1 MPVDHYE
8 NFPVASLLLPARL
21 RRPIE
26 IIYAFAR
33 SADDFADEGDF
44 PDSQR
49 LDKLG
54 GYVAELDRIGSG
66 EAPRLPLFQQVAEI
80 VSRHALPIS
89 LFYDLL
95 DAFSQDVT
103 KKRYA
108 DFNEVLDYCRR
119 SANPIG
125 RLLLHLY
132 DAATP
137 LNLAHS
143 DSICSALQLI
153 NFWQDIEADF
163 ARNRIY
169 LPQDDM
175 SAYGLTEADIAARN
189 FSPNWST
196 LMQFQC
202 RRARTLLENGR
213 PLTRALPG
221 RIGLEL
227 RFIVAGGSRILDK
240 IDAASGDVFRHRPV
254 MTRWDWLALAP
265 GALIA

>member
-21 RRPIE
+21 RRPVE

-33 SADDFADEGDF
+33 SADDFADEGNF
-44 PDSQR
+44 ADSER

-54 GYVAELDRIGSG
+54 GYVAELDRIGC
-66 EAPRLPLFQQVAEI
+66 EAPRLQLFQQVAEI
-80 VSRHALPIS
+80 VSRHSLPIS

-108 DFNEVLDYCRR
+108 DFDEVLDYCRR

-132 DAATP
+132 KAPTP

-143 DSICSALQLI
+143 DSICTALQLI
-153 NFWQDIEADF
+153 NFWQDIDADY

-169 LPQDDM
+169 LPQDEMTAHGVTD
-175 SAYGLTEADIAARN
+175 ADIASRN
-189 FSPNWST
+189 LSPQWSK

-202 RRARTLLENGR
+202 QRARAMLENGR
-213 PLTRALPG
+213 PLTHALPG

-227 RFIVAGGSRILDK
+227 RFIVAGGGKVLDK
-240 IDAASGDVFRHRPV
+240 IDAVNGDVFRHRPV
-254 MTRWDWLALAP
+254 LTRWDWLALAP
-265 GALIA
+265 GALFA

>member
-21 RRPIE
+21 RRPVE

-44 PDSQR
+44 PDSER
-49 LDKLG
+49 LGRLG
-54 GYVAELDRIGSG
+54 GYVTELDRIGRG
-66 EAPRLPLFQQVAEI
+66 EASRLPLFHQVAEI
-80 VSRHALPIS
+80 ISRHALPIS

-95 DAFSQDVT
+95 DAFTQDVT

-108 DFNEVLDYCRR
+108 DFREVLDYCRR

-132 DAATP
+132 NAATP
-137 LNLAHS
+137 LNLTHS

-153 NFWQDIEADF
+153 NFWQDIEADY

-169 LPQDDM
+169 LPRDEMTAQGIT
-175 SAYGLTEADIAARN
+175 AADIASRN
-189 FSPNWST
+189 FSPDWSM

-202 RRARTLLENGR
+202 QRARAMLENGR

-221 RIGLEL
+221 RIGVEL
-227 RFIVAGGSRILDK
+227 RLVVAGGGRILDK
-240 IDAASGDVFRHRPV
+240 IDAVRGDVFRHRPV
-254 MTRWDWLALAP
+254 LTRWDWLALAP

>member
-1 MPVDHYE
+1 MPIDHYE

-21 RRPIE
+21 RRPVE

-33 SADDFADEGDF
+33 SADDFADEGDS
-44 PDSQR
+44 PDGER
-49 LDKLG
+49 LGRLG
-54 GYVAELDRIGSG
+54 GYVAELDRIGRGQAS
-66 EAPRLPLFQQVAEI
+66 RLPLFHQVAEI
-80 VSRHALPIS
+80 ISRHALPIS

-95 DAFSQDVT
+95 DAFAQDVT

-108 DFNEVLDYCRR
+108 DFDEVLDYCRR

-132 DAATP
+132 NAATP

-153 NFWQDIEADF
+153 NFWQDIDADY
-163 ARNRIY
+163 AKNRIY
-169 LPQDDM
+169 LPQDEM
-175 SAYGLTEADIAARN
+175 TAHGITEADIASRI
-189 FSPNWST
+189 FSPDWSK

-202 RRARTLLENGR
+202 QRARTMLENGR

-227 RFIVAGGSRILDK
+227 RFVVAGGGRILDK
-240 IDAASGDVFRHRPV
+240 IDAVKGDVFRHRPV
-254 MTRWDWLALAP
+254 LTRWDWLALAP
-265 GALIA
+265 GALIT

>member
-21 RRPIE
+21 RRPVE

-44 PDSQR
+44 PDGER
-49 LDKLG
+49 LCRLG
-54 GYVAELDRIGSG
+54 EYVADLGRIERG
-66 EAPRLPLFQQVAEI
+66 ETCRLPLFHDVAQI
-80 VSRHALPIS
+80 ISRHALPIS

-95 DAFSQDVT
+95 DAFTQDVN

-125 RLLLHLY
+125 RLLLHLFG
-132 DAATP
+132 AATP

-153 NFWQDIEADF
+153 NFWQDIAGDF

-169 LPQDDM
+169 LPQDEM
-175 SAYGLTEADIAARN
+175 ASHGIVEGDIAVRKL
-189 FSPNWST
+189 SPDWSK

-202 RRARTLLENGR
+202 RRARSMLQDGR
-213 PLTRALPG
+213 PLTRALSG

-227 RFIVAGGSRILDK
+227 RFVVAGGGRILDK
-240 IDAASGDVFRHRPV
+240 IDAVSGDVFHHRPV
-254 MTRWDWLALAP
+254 LTRRDWLALAP
-265 GALIA
+265 GAIFA